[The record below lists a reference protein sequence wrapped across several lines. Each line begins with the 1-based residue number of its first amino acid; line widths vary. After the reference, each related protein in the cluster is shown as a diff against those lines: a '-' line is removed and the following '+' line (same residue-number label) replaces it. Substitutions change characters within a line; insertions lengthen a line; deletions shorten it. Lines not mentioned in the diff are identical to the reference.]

1 MFSLSLQQEIHKNYL
16 SKNGLLKVMLMT
28 NTKWI
33 AVFHNCVICYTGDM
47 LMPFAFGV
55 LKAISKHTGRDT
67 ALKL

>member
-1 MFSLSLQQEIHKNYL
+1 
-16 SKNGLLKVMLMT
+16 MLMT
-28 NTKWI
+28 NTRWI
-33 AVFHNCVICYTGDM
+33 AVFHNRVICYTGDM